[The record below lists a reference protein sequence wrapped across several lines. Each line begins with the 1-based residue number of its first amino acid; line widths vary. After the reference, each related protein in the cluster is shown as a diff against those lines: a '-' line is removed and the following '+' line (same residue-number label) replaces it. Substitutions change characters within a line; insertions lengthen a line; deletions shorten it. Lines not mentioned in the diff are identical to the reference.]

1 MNNERKSWHMTHLAV
16 EALLAQT
23 PHEVADAKDQNET
36 DDMLREFGK
45 CAVTLRNVPYKDRAL
60 QTMELHFID
69 NHFQVL
75 QMAYLRWKRKHREL
89 PTD

>member
-1 MNNERKSWHMTHLAV
+1 MAQIAV
-16 EALLAQT
+16 EPLLAQT
-23 PHEVADAKDQNET
+23 PHEGADAKDQNET
-36 DDMLREFGK
+36 DDTLREFGK
-45 CAVTLRNVPYKDRAL
+45 CAVTLRNVLYQDRAL

-75 QMAYLRWKRKHREL
+75 QMVYLRWKRKHSEL

>member
-1 MNNERKSWHMTHLAV
+1 MTHLAV

-23 PHEVADAKDQNET
+23 PHEGADAKDQNET
-36 DDMLREFGK
+36 DDTLREFGK
-45 CAVTLRNVPYKDRAL
+45 CAVTLRNVLYQDRAL

-75 QMAYLRWKRKHREL
+75 QMAYLRSKRKHSEL